1 MFVDKLH
8 IMKKNTIILF
18 ASMCIVVICF
28 TRSSV
33 AQTTPKEINKWY
45 NSKVW
50 LNGLKRKPAGTINKT
65 ELAKQYRANEAR
77 WEKAFTYL
85 KVTDLKAL
93 KPGRYPV
100 DGEDIYINVTEGPS
114 KNKED
119 VSFEAHKNY
128 ADIHCVISGK
138 ELIGIAPYAGAVLKT
153 AYDPAKDIAFYTA
166 KGKYYLSDSTTIFVL
181 FPEMDAHCG
190 GIKVKDSEVVKKVVV
205 KVRVSK

>member
-18 ASMCIVVICF
+18 ASMCIVMICF

-33 AQTTPKEINKWY
+33 AQTTPKEIDKWY

-50 LNGLKRKPAGTINKT
+50 LNGLKRKPAGTINKA
-65 ELAKQYRANEAR
+65 ELAKQYRANKAR

-85 KVTDLKAL
+85 KATDLKAL

-100 DGEDIYINVTEGPS
+100 DGDDIYINVTEGPS

-138 ELIGIAPYAGAVLKT
+138 ELIALRHMPVRFLKQPTILQRILRFILPKENITCQIQPPYL
-153 AYDPAKDIAFYTA
+153 YF
-166 KGKYYLSDSTTIFVL
+166 
-181 FPEMDAHCG
+181 FPKWMPIVAAL
-190 GIKVKDSEVVKKVVV
+190 
-205 KVRVSK
+205 R

>member
-1 MFVDKLH
+1 
-8 IMKKNTIILF
+8 
-18 ASMCIVVICF
+18 MCIVMICF

-50 LNGLKRKPAGTINKT
+50 LNGLKRNPAGNINKT
-65 ELAKQYRANEAR
+65 ELAKQYRANKAR

-114 KNKED
+114 KNKEE
-119 VSFEAHKNY
+119 VMFEAHKDY
-128 ADIHCVISGK
+128 ADIHCVISGR
-138 ELIGIAPYAGAVLKT
+138 ELIGIAPYATAVEKKP
-153 AYDPAKDIAFYTA
+153 YDPAKDIAFYEA
-166 KGKYYLSDSTTIFVL
+166 KGKYYVSDSTTVFIL
-181 FPEMDAHCG
+181 FPELDAHCG

-205 KVRVSK
+205 KVKTSK